1 MRDETVW
8 KLLPG
13 LKNHKTALSDHL
25 HEIFEKWTEN
35 YIFVRAEFTRLFE
48 EFELLGSLAFTT
60 LSTDKA
66 TLQAAALKSD
76 SYGHTFVWT
85 PIGRA
90 GWDGQNWR
98 AIIESWQGA
107 ETVEA
112 LLDSGFARKGH
123 AYLTEAIGN
132 LNRLADRVRRL

>member
-1 MRDETVW
+1 M
-8 KLLPG
+8 
-13 LKNHKTALSDHL
+13 
-25 HEIFEKWTEN
+25 
-35 YIFVRAEFTRLFE
+35 RAEFTRLFE

-90 GWDGQNWR
+90 GWDSQNWR
-98 AIIESWQGA
+98 AIIESWQG
-107 ETVEA
+107 EDTGKA
-112 LLDSGFARKGH
+112 LLDAGFAGNDP
-123 AYLTEAIGN
+123 AYLSEAIKS
-132 LNRLADRVRRL
+132 LNRLASRFQWL